1 MDEQSTNQ
9 QLLAGWQSG
18 SQQAA
23 TLLVERYL
31 VRLTALVRARLSR
44 RLARRVDPDDI
55 VLSAWRSFFFAA
67 SNGRASPDGE
77 GELWPLLAT
86 ITLRKL
92 SRQTCRQHAERRSLE
107 REVVDSTDQLAV
119 LPTGDPTPEDAIAIA
134 DEVEMMLGR
143 LEGIEREVF
152 VRRLRGETT
161 LEISRALK
169 CSDRTVRRAGERIRD
184 VIESNTDAEL
194 RAAASK
200 TSDDEHRVSRF
211 SPASNLGDSVPASE
225 ERRHDQ
231 RVPTIALSDL
241 LMQQMVGEGGFGK
254 VYRARFLPTG
264 ETVAVKFLRKRLWS
278 DRRAVDTLLR
288 EAEILQLL
296 SHPGIVRGRGWGMT
310 SYGAVFLVTE
320 LVNGENLEQ
329 WVTRTNPSGR
339 AILDVVAQ
347 VAETVAAAHGR
358 GVLHCDLKPSN
369 VLRGFDGRVVLTDF
383 GFARRLVDPAC
394 VPAVGG
400 TAGFLGPEQV
410 SDVFGL
416 AGPHT
421 DVYGLGGL
429 LYFLLTGRPPTV
441 GRDAAE
447 ILARVLS
454 SETPPAVS
462 NYATAVPTDI
472 DRILTRCLA
481 KEPNDRYDSAAS
493 VAREL
498 RWVMASD

>member
-1 MDEQSTNQ
+1 LDERSTNQ

-23 TLLVERYL
+23 TVLVERYL

-107 REVVDSTDQLAV
+107 REAVDSAAALAV

-152 VRRLRGETT
+152 VRRLRGEST

-169 CSDRTVRRAGERIRD
+169 CSDRTVRRAGERIRAA
-184 VIESNTDAEL
+184 IESNVDVQLSE
-194 RAAASK
+194 AAPQPP
-200 TSDDEHRVSRF
+200 DGGDRVTRRPPQCNLVDGG
-211 SPASNLGDSVPASE
+211 PATE
-225 ERRHDQ
+225 ERRHDS

-254 VYRARFLPTG
+254 VYRARFQPTG

-278 DRRAVDTLLR
+278 DRRAVDTLLS
-288 EAEILQLL
+288 EAEILELL

-320 LVNGENLEQ
+320 LVNGENLGQ
-329 WVTRTNPSGR
+329 WVARTNPSAR
-339 AILDVVAQ
+339 AILDAVAQ
-347 VAETVAAAHGR
+347 VAETVAAAHR
-358 GVLHCDLKPSN
+358 SGVLHCDLKPSN
-369 VLRGFDGRVVLTDF
+369 VIRELDGRVVLTDF
-383 GFARRLVDPAC
+383 GFARRLADPVW

-400 TAGFLGPEQV
+400 TAGFLAPEQV

-421 DVYGLGGL
+421 DVYGLGAI
-429 LYFLLTGRPPTV
+429 LYVLLTGRPPTI
-441 GRDAAE
+441 GCDAAE
-447 ILARVLS
+447 TLARVIS
-454 SETPPAVS
+454 SEAPPAAS
-462 NYATAVPTDI
+462 RLQATVPATI
-472 DRILTRCLA
+472 DRVIARCLA
-481 KEPNDRYDSAAS
+481 KEPYERYDSATS

-498 RWVMASD
+498 RLVAASD